1 MKPRGASTPRGFDP
15 NAVVLALLPPKSQ
28 PPAIV
33 DTMPSLEESKTVIEI
48 PQVTEK
54 IKEQIPIPQ
63 QASAPLVIEGSD
75 EDIENELEEFL
86 SQEKPVAAEEIIQ
99 ASSPFDFNQHPLP
112 STSTKGTEDSTEANN
127 LSQSNRVNTNA
138 SPSPQQQEEQKND
151 GVSKKKRSQKQAAK
165 ETL

>member
-1 MKPRGASTPRGFDP
+1 M
-15 NAVVLALLPPKSQ
+15 
-28 PPAIV
+28 
-33 DTMPSLEESKTVIEI
+33 
-48 PQVTEK
+48 TEK
-54 IKEQIPIPQ
+54 IKEQIPAPQ

-112 STSTKGTEDSTEANN
+112 STSTKGTEDPTEANN

-151 GVSKKKRSQKQAAK
+151 GVSRKKRSQKQAAK